1 MYIYHDTPVRVERE
15 ESGNDHCASKGSVF
29 NLAALVNSEGNA
41 VDPRH
46 SGELL
51 DNSSGRKIIY
61 AVSMDFVVHIAFDG
75 VRGTVDAV
83 KHETL
88 FHNAN
93 VAAAGEVS
101 FLMGRVSGI
110 NDHSG
115 SYGTFGKLASDPAF
129 ARAIRR
135 GFSRTRVSMDQS
147 VQKDLRKHGR
157 FGSTAVVR

>member
-1 MYIYHDTPVRVERE
+1 MYIYQDTPVQHERE
-15 ESGNDHCASKGSVF
+15 QKGLDHCASKGSVF
-29 NLAALVNSEGNA
+29 DLASLVNSRGNA

-46 SGELL
+46 PGELL
-51 DNSSGRKIIY
+51 NNYAGPRIIY
-61 AVSMDFVVHIAFDG
+61 AVSTALVVHIAFDG
-75 VRGTVDAV
+75 VRGAVDAV

-101 FLMGRVSGI
+101 FVMGWVSSI

-129 ARAIRR
+129 ARAVRL
-135 GFSRTRVSMDQS
+135 GFSRTLVLMDES
-147 VQKDLRKHGR
+147 VREIIRLKRR
-157 FGSTAVVR
+157 